1 MDITKTTH
9 YSIREAA
16 AILKV
21 HYCTA
26 YGWAMN
32 GEIET
37 IQIGKRRRITAEA
50 LNKFCRVEQ
59 AVEPATAPE
68 PPQPPVRDTLKMI
81 QEIIQQSKLRNKKAR
96 AKRDRA

>member
-50 LNKFCRVEQ
+50 LNKFCHVDEPV
-59 AVEPATAPE
+59 AEPAA
-68 PPQPPVRDTLKMI
+68 PQPPVRDTLTMI
-81 QEIIQQSKLRNKKAR
+81 KEIIQQTKLKNKNAR
-96 AKRDRA
+96 AKRGRA